1 MILIDNTFPT
11 IARNALYV
19 FLFLW
24 LIVLIKKL
32 FFWTWLWQLKQYYA
46 KRVIEHFRTAKGRK
60 LIFNILNFA
69 KLISILGIIF
79 LYKPFIFIIILIY
92 FFEALIFGFRIIKKS
107 FKYPVLTKKSILII
121 LSEFLL
127 AGVIIFFLFCLIA
140 MLSPWFLISLL
151 LFDVFSPLLF
161 SFLILVLRLMARF
174 LQKRTISRAREKRKK
189 LNNLLVIGITGS
201 YGKTSTKEIL
211 ANVLSEKFRV
221 FKTLKHQNT
230 DPAVAQYMID
240 KLDNSYE
247 VFVAE
252 MGAYFRGGIKSACD
266 FIQPKIGI
274 VTGINEQHLGLF
286 GSMENL
292 IKAEGGEELIESLPS
307 NGLIIFNGENKY
319 CRELYQKTKKRKKI
333 YGLKNNFNGIAFDIW
348 AESIKTEKESSFFRV
363 VCKNGDSLD
372 FQIKLLGKHSILN
385 ILAACCAAKE
395 LGMTLE
401 TIASACKKI
410 KPFEKTME
418 LKKGIGDITIIDDTY
433 SANPEGV
440 FAVLD
445 YLKLYSGK
453 KIIIMP
459 CLIELGKAGEYI
471 HEQIGQKIGQTCD
484 LAIITT
490 KDYFKEVEKGAISAG
505 MKQENILFLDKP
517 KKIFEKIKPH
527 LEPDNVI
534 LLESR
539 ISNVLIE
546 LFTEN

>member
-1 MILIDNTFPT
+1 MIDPINILI
-11 IARNALYV
+11 
-19 FLFLW
+19 FLW
-24 LIVLIKKL
+24 TIVLIKKL
-32 FFWTWLWQLKQYYA
+32 FFWTWLWQLKQYYT
-46 KRVIEHFRTAKGRK
+46 KRIVEHFWTAKGRK

-79 LYKPFIFIIILIY
+79 WYKPFIFIIVLIY
-92 FFEALIFGFRIIKKS
+92 FLEALIFGFRIIKKS

-127 AGVIIFFLFCLIA
+127 ASVIIFFLFYYITIH
-140 MLSPWFLISLL
+140 SPWFLISLL
-151 LFDVFSPLLF
+151 LFDIFSPLLF
-161 SFLILVLRLMARF
+161 SFLVLVFRWMARF
-174 LQKRTISRAREKRKK
+174 LQKRTINKAREKREK

-211 ANVLSEKFRV
+211 ANVLSKKFRV
-221 FKTLKHQNT
+221 FKTSKHQNT

-274 VTGINEQHLGLF
+274 ITGINQQHLGLF

-292 IKAEGGEELIESLPS
+292 IKAEGGKELIESLPS

-333 YGLKNNFNGIAFDIW
+333 YGFESNFNGIAFDVW
-348 AESIKTEKESSFFRV
+348 ADGIKTEKESSYFRV
-363 VCKNGDSLD
+363 VCKDGDLFD
-372 FQIKLLGKHSILN
+372 FQTKLLGKHSILN

-395 LGMTLE
+395 LDMTLE
-401 TIASACKKI
+401 VIASACKKI

-418 LKKGIGDITIIDDTY
+418 LKKGRRGVIIVDDTY
-433 SANPEGV
+433 SANPAGV
-440 FAVLD
+440 FAALD

-459 CLIELGKAGEYI
+459 CLIELGKAGKRI
-471 HEQIGQKIGQTCD
+471 HQEIGQKIGKTCD
-484 LAIITT
+484 LAVITT
-490 KDYFKEVEKGAISAG
+490 KDYFKEIKNGAVNAG
-505 MKQENILFLDKP
+505 MDQKNILFLQNP
-517 KKIFEKIKPH
+517 EKIFTKIKP
-527 LEPDNVI
+527 LLKPENVI

-539 ISNVLIE
+539 VPKKLIQR
-546 LFTEN
+546 LTEK